1 MLRRGA
7 CHPPVS
13 QTWHDRGVPL
23 LFGILVSAGVIFA
36 IFAVTVGRGGS
47 MTQFQP
53 DWPGQPLPQDRPVR
67 ASDLADAR
75 FSVAFRGYRMAEVDE
90 ALDRLAVEIAQR
102 DERIQQLTGL
112 PFEADPPA
120 VTVVPAAGGPGG
132 YESDAYDPAA
142 FDPAAFDPAP
152 FDPSRYQPDDTAV
165 DQPSTS
171 ADPTASPYAY
181 DPSIYQ
187 PPQQPPPPPVPAEP
201 LPYAPHGYPPG
212 VLDGGG
218 PPTQPIQPIPP
229 GANPATTDQRTADP
243 RTADPRTA
251 DPRTADPRTADPRTA
266 DPRTEG

>member
-1 MLRRGA
+1 M
-7 CHPPVS
+7 
-13 QTWHDRGVPL
+13 PL

-53 DWPGQPLPQDRPVR
+53 DWPGRPLPQDRPVR
-67 ASDLADAR
+67 AADLADAK

-120 VTVVPAAGGPGG
+120 VTVVPAMGEPAA
-132 YESDAYDPAA
+132 YESDAYDPSLYR
-142 FDPAAFDPAP
+142 PE
-152 FDPSRYQPDDTAV
+152 DTAV
-165 DQPSTS
+165 YQPSAA
-171 ADPTASPYAY
+171 ADPNASAYSYDPNPY
-181 DPSIYQ
+181 DPSVYQ
-187 PPQQPPPPPVPAEP
+187 RPQPDPSTPVAPPVEAQ
-201 LPYAPHGYPPG
+201 PYQPHGYPPG

-218 PPTQPIQPIPP
+218 HPTQPLPTVPDP
-229 GANPATTDQRTADP
+229 GTADP
-243 RTADPRTA
+243 LT
-251 DPRTADPRTADPRTA
+251 

>member
-1 MLRRGA
+1 VLRRGA

-53 DWPGQPLPQDRPVR
+53 DWPGRPLPQDRPVR

-102 DERIQQLTGL
+102 DERIQQLTGM
-112 PFEADPPA
+112 PFEAEPPA
-120 VTVVPAAGGPGG
+120 VTVVPGTTVVPAMAEPAA
-132 YESDAYDPAA
+132 YESDAYDPALYRPEDTA
-142 FDPAAFDPAP
+142 I
-152 FDPSRYQPDDTAV
+152 YQP
-165 DQPSTS
+165 S
-171 ADPTASPYAY
+171 AAY
-181 DPSIYQ
+181 DPSAYQ
-187 PPQQPPPPPVPAEP
+187 RPQPDSAAPAAPPVEAQ
-201 LPYAPHGYPPG
+201 PYQPHGYPPG

-218 PPTQPIQPIPP
+218 HPTQPMQPIPP
-229 GANPATTDQRTADP
+229 VPDPLTDP
-243 RTADPRTA
+243 RSTDLT
-251 DPRTADPRTADPRTA
+251 
-266 DPRTEG
+266 TEG

>member
-1 MLRRGA
+1 
-7 CHPPVS
+7 
-13 QTWHDRGVPL
+13 VPL

-102 DERIQQLTGL
+102 DERIQELTGQ
-112 PFEADPPA
+112 PFEPDPPA
-120 VTVVPAAGGPGG
+120 VTVVPAAGEPAA
-132 YESDAYDPAA
+132 YESDAYDPALYK
-142 FDPAAFDPAP
+142 PADTAIYQPSVP
-152 FDPSRYQPDDTAV
+152 FDPNANLYAYEPN
-165 DQPSTS
+165 
-171 ADPTASPYAY
+171 PYNPGAY

-187 PPQQPPPPPVPAEP
+187 PPQPAPTRSGEP
-201 LPYAPHGYPPG
+201 HPYEPHGYPPG

-218 PPTQPIQPIPP
+218 HPTQPTQPIPP
-229 GANPATTDQRTADP
+229 VPDPGTTDQHATDQRITDQG
-243 RTADPRTA
+243 
-251 DPRTADPRTADPRTA
+251 
-266 DPRTEG
+266 TEG

>member
-1 MLRRGA
+1 VLRRGA

-13 QTWHDRGVPL
+13 QAWHDRGVPL

-102 DERIQQLTGL
+102 DERIQQLTGQ

-120 VTVVPAAGGPGG
+120 VTVVPATGEMIAHDPA
-132 YESDAYDPAA
+132 AYDPAA
-142 FDPAAFDPAP
+142 E
-152 FDPSRYQPDDTAV
+152 RPDDTAIY
-165 DQPSTS
+165 QPS
-171 ADPTASPYAY
+171 APYDPNAPRPYAY
-181 DPSIYQ
+181 EFNPYDPGASDPSLYQ
-187 PPQQPPPPPVPAEP
+187 PPQPDPTPPAPPAGPR
-201 LPYAPHGYPPG
+201 PYEPHGYPPG

-218 PPTQPIQPIPP
+218 HPTQPIPP
-229 GANPATTDQRTADP
+229 VPDPSTTDQP
-243 RTADPRTA
+243 
-251 DPRTADPRTADPRTA
+251 
-266 DPRTEG
+266 TER